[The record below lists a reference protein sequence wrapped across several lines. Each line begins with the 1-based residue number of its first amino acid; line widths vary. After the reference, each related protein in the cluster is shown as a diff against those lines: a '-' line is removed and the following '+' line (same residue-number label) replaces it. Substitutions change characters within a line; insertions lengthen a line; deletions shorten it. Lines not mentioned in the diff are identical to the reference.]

1 MGQAKEG
8 LMAVYKLQGSHIPG
22 PISSGKLISCVQ
34 SRQLHVSHFCRL
46 CSHLVVPGYLL
57 DDNSL

>member
-22 PISSGKLISCVQ
+22 AISSGKLISCVQ
-34 SRQLHVSHFCRL
+34 SLAAACVTFLPPLFTSC
-46 CSHLVVPGYLL
+46 G
-57 DDNSL
+57 D